1 MQFEDMNARDMH
13 RPYKKLLGRWKLVH
27 LLLVREATE
36 YPESNPSARNQWTRT
51 KTNLNSILHNC
62 LRLFPGLGSLHDE
75 DCASPRYIQRI
86 DEMERIIRFLLEEL
100 TKADL
105 RQSSV
110 LGKTLQFGQTS
121 RSYLGVRGTE
131 ETQTDMF
138 WLHVFQ
144 DQHVGSRV

>member
-1 MQFEDMNARDMH
+1 
-13 RPYKKLLGRWKLVH
+13 
-27 LLLVREATE
+27 
-36 YPESNPSARNQWTRT
+36 
-51 KTNLNSILHNC
+51 
-62 LRLFPGLGSLHDE
+62 
-75 DCASPRYIQRI
+75 
-86 DEMERIIRFLLEEL
+86 MERIIRFLLEEL

-138 WLHVFQ
+138 
-144 DQHVGSRV
+144 